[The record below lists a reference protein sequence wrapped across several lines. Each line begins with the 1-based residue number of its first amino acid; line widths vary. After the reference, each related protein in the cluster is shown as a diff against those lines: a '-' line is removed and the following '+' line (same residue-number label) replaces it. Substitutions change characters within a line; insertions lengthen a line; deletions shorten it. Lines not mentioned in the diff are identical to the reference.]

1 MDLNGLVVFARVV
14 EEKGFSSAAR
24 RLGLSK
30 SAVSKQISQLEDR
43 VGARL
48 LNRTTRR
55 LSLTDVGAAFYERCA
70 RILAEAEEA
79 ELAVSHLQT
88 VPRGTLRISGPTS
101 FGGRYLA
108 AALADFLGLY
118 PELRVDLIL
127 NDRVVDLVDE
137 GFDVAVRI
145 GRLADSSLIAKRLCP
160 MPRLIV
166 ASPAYVAKHGRPDRP
181 EDLVHHNCLLYSYQA
196 TGEVWHVQ
204 DRQGVSTSVH
214 VTGNFRANNGEVL
227 LEGAR
232 AGVGVALLPAF
243 LAGPDVCTGRLVEV
257 LAPDVDTAQAVSA
270 VYPHNRHLSAKVRVF
285 VDFLAER
292 FSGAPW
298 DKACP
303 EQMAPAR
310 AQAAS

>member
-1 MDLNGLVVFARVV
+1 MDLNSMVVFARVV
-14 EEKGFSSAAR
+14 EEKGFSAAAR

-88 VPRGTLRISGPTS
+88 VPRGTLRISGPVS
-101 FGGRYLA
+101 FGRRYLA
-108 AALADFLGLY
+108 SAITEFLSSY

-127 NDRVVDLVDE
+127 NDRVVDLVEE
-137 GFDVAVRI
+137 GYDVAVRI
-145 GRLADSSLIAKRLCP
+145 GRLADSSLIARRLCP
-160 MPRLIV
+160 MPRLLI
-166 ASPAYVAKHGRPDRP
+166 ASPAYVQKHGRPQKP
-181 EDLVHHNCLLYSYQA
+181 EDLLKHNCLLYSYQA
-196 TGEVWHVQ
+196 TGEAWQ
-204 DRQGVSTSVH
+204 LQGAGTAPVTVH

-227 LEGAR
+227 LEGAL
-232 AGVGVALLPAF
+232 AGLGIAMLPAF
-243 LAGPDVCTGRLVEV
+243 MAGPDLCAGRLVEV
-257 LAPDVDTAQAVSA
+257 LPADRDPAQAVSA
-270 VYPHNRHLSAKVRVF
+270 VYPHNRHLSAKVRLF

-292 FSGAPW
+292 FASTPW
-298 DKACP
+298 DKPCADQVP
-303 EQMAPAR
+303 G
-310 AQAAS
+310 AAA